1 MQVYTFR
8 WNRCGR
14 KGNRCIV
21 TARGK
26 MNSCRV
32 EFEDGF
38 KMITSRNALAK
49 WKRGDWPAW
58 GSVKTVAL
66 LPDGAHYVCGDRDW
80 SYYISGREILAAPH
94 PALRRTS

>member
-1 MQVYTFR
+1 MQWYIFR

-14 KGNRCIV
+14 KGQRCMV

-38 KMITSRNALAK
+38 KMITSRNAL
-49 WKRGDWPAW
+49 
-58 GSVKTVAL
+58 
-66 LPDGAHYVCGDRDW
+66 
-80 SYYISGREILAAPH
+80 
-94 PALRRTS
+94 RRA